1 MSVQGVEGI
10 RGRQGLEGPKGEEVS
25 SYYKQTR
32 LQILLGEKEEFT
44 ANEPLP

>member
-1 MSVQGVEGI
+1 MEGI

-32 LQILLGEKEEFT
+32 LQILLGKERRIYIKRTF
-44 ANEPLP
+44 ALK